1 MSIPKIDS
9 MIGGLQSLASVA
21 GNRPVGVI
29 DKGSQPVDF
38 RTILQNA
45 VNEVDQAQNLAQS
58 KVQAFASGG
67 QDMSLE
73 EVMVSLQKAN
83 LAFQGMIAVRNRL
96 VDAYRDV
103 TNLQV

>member
-1 MSIPKIDS
+1 MSIPKLDS
-9 MIGGLQSLASVA
+9 MLGSLQSLASVA
-21 GNRPVGVI
+21 GNRPVAPV
-29 DKGSQPVDF
+29 DKGGQPVDF
-38 RTILQNA
+38 RTVLQNA

-58 KVQAFASGG
+58 KVQAFSSGG

>member
-1 MSIPKIDS
+1 MSIAKMDS
-9 MIGGLQSLASVA
+9 ILGNLQSLAATA
-21 GNRPVGVI
+21 GNRQVAQADSSTP
-29 DKGSQPVDF
+29 SVDF
-38 RTILQNA
+38 RTILQEA
-45 VNEVDQAQNLAQS
+45 VSAVDQAQNTAQS
-58 KVQAFASGG
+58 KVQAFSSGG
-67 QDMSLE
+67 QNMSLE